1 MANLNKLAQEVG
13 ALSKGLSNDFEFMDA
28 LEHIEDAVETT
39 DDDEIA
45 DLRDILDDFRLRLPN
60 RETLL
65 LQRVRARDLAE
76 ALMLDTVSERLDR
89 INARNETLSSLTS
102 ALQTQIAKANSDANL
117 LKQIKDAVD
126 KATKTVEEVKGL
138 ISQLTD
144 TDSSVKEKLQALI
157 ERLGNLSTIFE
168 PQSA

>member
-13 ALSKGLSNDFEFMDA
+13 ALSKSLSNDFEFMDA
-28 LEHIEDAVETT
+28 LEHIEDAVATT

-76 ALMLDTVSERLDR
+76 ALMLDTVSERLGR
-89 INARNETLSSLTS
+89 INARNETLSTLTS

-126 KATKTVEEVKGL
+126 KATKTVEEIKGL

-168 PQSA
+168 PQNA

>member
-13 ALSKGLSNDFEFMDA
+13 ALSKSLSNDFEFKDA

-39 DDDEIA
+39 GDDEIA
-45 DLRDILDDFRLRLPN
+45 DLRDILDDFRLRLPD

-76 ALMLDTVSERLDR
+76 ALMLDTVSRRLDR

-126 KATKTVEEVKGL
+126 KATKTVEEVKAL

-168 PQSA
+168 PQNA

>member
-1 MANLNKLAQEVG
+1 MANLIKLAQEVA
-13 ALSKGLSNDFEFMDA
+13 ALSKSLSNDFEFTDA
-28 LEHIEDAVETT
+28 LEHIEDAVATT
-39 DDDEIA
+39 DNDID

-76 ALMLDTVSERLDR
+76 ALMLDTVSERLKR
-89 INARNETLSSLTS
+89 INARNEALSTLTT

-126 KATKTVEEVKGL
+126 KATKTVEEVKAL
-138 ISQLTD
+138 INQLSA
-144 TDSSVKEKLQALI
+144 TDSSVKEKLRALI
-157 ERLGNLSTIFE
+157 ERLGNLSTIFQ
-168 PQSA
+168 PA

>member
-1 MANLNKLAQEVG
+1 MANLIKLAQEVA
-13 ALSKGLSNDFEFMDA
+13 ALSKSLSNDFEFTDA
-28 LEHIEDAVETT
+28 LEHIEDAVATT
-39 DDDEIA
+39 DDDID

-76 ALMLDTVSERLDR
+76 ALMLDTVSERLKR
-89 INARNETLSSLTS
+89 INARNEALSTLTS

-126 KATKTVEEVKGL
+126 KATTTVEEVKAL
-138 ISQLTD
+138 INQLSA
-144 TDSSVKEKLQALI
+144 TDSSVKEKLRALI
-157 ERLGNLSTIFE
+157 ERLGNLSTIFQ
-168 PQSA
+168 PA

>member
-1 MANLNKLAQEVG
+1 MANLIKLAQEVA
-13 ALSKGLSNDFEFMDA
+13 ALSKSLSNDFEFTDA
-28 LEHIEDAVETT
+28 LEHIEDAVATT
-39 DDDEIA
+39 DDDID

-76 ALMLDTVSERLDR
+76 ALMLDTVSERLKR
-89 INARNETLSSLTS
+89 INARNEALSTLTT

-126 KATKTVEEVKGL
+126 KATKTVEEVKAL
-138 ISQLTD
+138 INQLSA
-144 TDSSVKEKLQALI
+144 TDSSVKEKLRALI
-157 ERLGNLSTIFE
+157 ERLGNLSTIFQ
-168 PQSA
+168 PA